1 MARPSQQEIDT
12 FVAIT
17 GASESIALRKL
28 EEHGGNLN
36 EAVNA
41 HYGDVAS
48 ASQPYNFPNMNGPV
62 QAGPCGILPLLSAAR
77 SFRPSL
83 LLDANYRRDLY
94 NSIGASDFGTRGQ
107 YVPHPGEVREFP
119 QHLNSSNEQ
128 PHHSGLRQTEYDT
141 GTSLPHGP
149 GTDENVE
156 EEMSR
161 ASIEASKQEA
171 ERNYLNQLRS
181 ASNDSSGI
189 GLLHNQH
196 HPEDDDISRAISLSL
211 KVFIFGSYSR
221 GRIAIREQQV
231 KNEDQGAG
239 SSDLIGRNEKAKKSK
254 WKLKRGSSSHK
265 DGAENRKQHSTD
277 AVHTDKWGG
286 ISLEELDDAA
296 MIEAALF
303 GKIPEGT
310 SNHFQHAPNIQ
321 TGLDRSS
328 SSHSVPHPPSPF
340 LTEQQS
346 LRDNRCL
353 VFAEDSLT
361 FFGMFLFY
369 HINIVNRELERILA
383 AREASLSK
391 EPEKDN
397 ENAATLLVRM
407 PDGSRPGR
415 RFLKSDKLQLLFN
428 FIDVSRVVKP
438 GTYKV
443 GETNTGF
450 GIGSVSMWI
459 GFAFFDPVTAP
470 HRRRNGLCPPNASL
484 DSFGRHWFRD
494 DVVDT
499 DRLGRLRV
507 VVDGCWVCG
516 GGSWLVADRW
526 WVLPWVGFDTAMSGG
541 DGGGA
546 VSGYGL
552 KRGKRGRR

>member
-41 HYGDVAS
+41 HYGDVGRHITNQAAA

-62 QAGPCGILPLLSAAR
+62 QAGSRGILPLLSAAR

-94 NSIGASDFGTRGQ
+94 NSIGASAFGTREP
-107 YVPHPGEVREFP
+107 YVSHPGEVREFP
-119 QHLNSSNEQ
+119 QHLNSRNEQ

-156 EEMSR
+156 EEMIR
-161 ASIEASKQEA
+161 AAIEASKQEA

-211 KVFIFGSYSR
+211 KTAEQEM
-221 GRIAIREQQV
+221 AIREQQV
-231 KNEDQGAG
+231 KKENQGAG

-310 SNHFQHAPNIQ
+310 SNHFQHAPDMKSGQ
-321 TGLDRSS
+321 DRSS

-346 LRDNRCL
+346 LR
-353 VFAEDSLT
+353 EQQ
-361 FFGMFLFY
+361 
-369 HINIVNRELERILA
+369 ELERIIA
-383 AREASLSK
+383 AKEASLST
-391 EPEKDN
+391 EPAKDN
-397 ENAATLLVRM
+397 ENAVTLLVRM

-443 GETNTGF
+443 VRPYPLRTFSISDCSLTLSEL
-450 GIGSVSMWI
+450 
-459 GFAFFDPVTAP
+459 
-470 HRRRNGLCPPNASL
+470 GLTSKQEAL
-484 DSFGRHWFRD
+484 F
-494 DVVDT
+494 
-499 DRLGRLRV
+499 LELI
-507 VVDGCWVCG
+507 
-516 GGSWLVADRW
+516 
-526 WVLPWVGFDTAMSGG
+526 
-541 DGGGA
+541 
-546 VSGYGL
+546 
-552 KRGKRGRR
+552 

>member
-41 HYGDVAS
+41 HYGDVGRHITNQA
-48 ASQPYNFPNMNGPV
+48 AATSQPYNFPNMNGPV
-62 QAGPCGILPLLSAAR
+62 QAGPHGILPLLSAAR

-94 NSIGASDFGTRGQ
+94 NSIGASAFGTRGS
-107 YVPHPGEVREFP
+107 YVSHPGEVRESP
-119 QHLNSSNEQ
+119 QHLNSRNEQ

-156 EEMSR
+156 EEMIR
-161 ASIEASKQEA
+161 AAIEASKQEA

-211 KVFIFGSYSR
+211 KTAEQE
-221 GRIAIREQQV
+221 IAIREQQV

-277 AVHTDKWGG
+277 KWGG

-310 SNHFQHAPNIQ
+310 SNHYQHAPNMQ
-321 TGLDRSS
+321 SGQDRSS

-346 LRDNRCL
+346 LR
-353 VFAEDSLT
+353 EQQ
-361 FFGMFLFY
+361 
-369 HINIVNRELERILA
+369 ELERILA
-383 AREASLSK
+383 AKEASLSK
-391 EPEKDN
+391 EPAKDN
-397 ENAATLLVRM
+397 ENAVTLLVRM

-443 GETNTGF
+443 VRPYPLRTFSISDCSLTLSEL
-450 GIGSVSMWI
+450 
-459 GFAFFDPVTAP
+459 
-470 HRRRNGLCPPNASL
+470 GLTSKQEAL
-484 DSFGRHWFRD
+484 F
-494 DVVDT
+494 
-499 DRLGRLRV
+499 LELI
-507 VVDGCWVCG
+507 
-516 GGSWLVADRW
+516 
-526 WVLPWVGFDTAMSGG
+526 
-541 DGGGA
+541 
-546 VSGYGL
+546 
-552 KRGKRGRR
+552 

>member
-17 GASESIALRKL
+17 GASDSIALRKL

-41 HYGDVAS
+41 HYGDVGRHITNQAAA

-62 QAGPCGILPLLSAAR
+62 QAGPRGILPLLSAAR

-94 NSIGASDFGTRGQ
+94 NSIGASAFGTRGP
-107 YVPHPGEVREFP
+107 YVSPPGEVREFP
-119 QHLNSSNEQ
+119 QHLNSRNEQ

-156 EEMSR
+156 EEMIR
-161 ASIEASKQEA
+161 AAIEASKQEA

-211 KVFIFGSYSR
+211 KTAEQE
-221 GRIAIREQQV
+221 IAIREQQV

-254 WKLKRGSSSHK
+254 WKWKRGSSSHKDGAENRKQHSTDAVHTDKWKRGSSSHK

-286 ISLEELDDAA
+286 ISLEEFDDAA
-296 MIEAALF
+296 MIEAALL

-310 SNHFQHAPNIQ
+310 SNHFQHAPDMQ
-321 TGLDRSS
+321 SGQDRSS

-346 LRDNRCL
+346 LREQQETETHQLR
-353 VFAEDSLT
+353 EDKFCNKLLE
-361 FFGMFLFY
+361 GE
-369 HINIVNRELERILA
+369 ELERILA
-383 AREASLSK
+383 AKEASLSK
-391 EPEKDN
+391 EPAKDN
-397 ENAATLLVRM
+397 ENAVTLLVRM

-443 GETNTGF
+443 VRPYPLRTFSISDCSLTLSEL
-450 GIGSVSMWI
+450 
-459 GFAFFDPVTAP
+459 
-470 HRRRNGLCPPNASL
+470 GLTSKQEAL
-484 DSFGRHWFRD
+484 F
-494 DVVDT
+494 
-499 DRLGRLRV
+499 LELI
-507 VVDGCWVCG
+507 
-516 GGSWLVADRW
+516 
-526 WVLPWVGFDTAMSGG
+526 
-541 DGGGA
+541 
-546 VSGYGL
+546 
-552 KRGKRGRR
+552 

>member
-17 GASESIALRKL
+17 GASQSVALRKL

-41 HYGDVAS
+41 HYGDVGRDITNQAAA

-62 QAGPCGILPLLSAAR
+62 QAGPRGILPLLSAAR

-94 NSIGASDFGTRGQ
+94 SSIGASAFGTRGP
-107 YVPHPGEVREFP
+107 YVSHPGEGREFP
-119 QHLNSSNEQ
+119 QHLNSGNEQ
-128 PHHSGLRQTEYDT
+128 PHHSGLRPTEYDT

-149 GTDENVE
+149 GTNENVE
-156 EEMSR
+156 EEMIR
-161 ASIEASKQEA
+161 AAIEASKQEA

-211 KVFIFGSYSR
+211 KTAEQE
-221 GRIAIREQQV
+221 IANREKQV

-239 SSDLIGRNEKAKKSK
+239 SSDLIGRNQKAKKSK
-254 WKLKRGSSSHK
+254 WKLKLGSSSHK
-265 DGAENRKQHSTD
+265 DKAESRKQHNTD

-303 GKIPEGT
+303 GQIPEGT
-310 SNHFQHAPNIQ
+310 SNHFQHALNMQ
-321 TGLDRSS
+321 SGQDRSS
-328 SSHSVPHPPSPF
+328 PSHSVPHPPSPF

-346 LRDNRCL
+346 LREQQETETHQLREEKFCNKL
-353 VFAEDSLT
+353 LE
-361 FFGMFLFY
+361 GE
-369 HINIVNRELERILA
+369 ELERILA
-383 AREASLSK
+383 AKEASLSK
-391 EPEKDN
+391 EPAKDD
-397 ENAATLLVRM
+397 ENAVTLLVRM

-443 GETNTGF
+443 VRPYPLRTFSISDCSLTLSEL
-450 GIGSVSMWI
+450 
-459 GFAFFDPVTAP
+459 
-470 HRRRNGLCPPNASL
+470 GLTSKQEAL
-484 DSFGRHWFRD
+484 F
-494 DVVDT
+494 
-499 DRLGRLRV
+499 LELI
-507 VVDGCWVCG
+507 
-516 GGSWLVADRW
+516 
-526 WVLPWVGFDTAMSGG
+526 
-541 DGGGA
+541 
-546 VSGYGL
+546 
-552 KRGKRGRR
+552 